1 MSGSTQDP
9 RNEVPPDGLVLLDD
23 AIPDPEL
30 LSFSEEEE
38 RLRRQAVDPELPVAE
53 RVEAYEGIVDL
64 EVGDTNLVRARNVE
78 RETGTRQ
85 LFLKFEGGNPTGTQ
99 KDRVAFA
106 LAHDALRRGFA
117 TCGNFGAALSFAASL
132 AGLRCLVF
140 VPTGYRTRRL
150 NEIGSY
156 GAEIVR
162 SEGDYETAVR
172 RSVERAAGEELYDAN
187 PGGANTPL
195 QLRAYAAIA
204 DEIYDELRDAP
215 AAVAVP
221 VSNGTTLAGIYR
233 GFRSLY
239 QRGRTSRMPRM
250 IAGSSFGKNPIVRSF
265 ARGLEWCEDL
275 EPGRVKETAVNEPLI
290 NWHAFDG
297 DLALQ
302 AVRRSGGQAGN
313 ASDREM
319 MAHARLLRTKEGLQV
334 LPASTAGL
342 AVLLRMHREQPLVG
356 DRHVAEPPS
365 STARAPSTHRT
376 ARQRMDSFAGRRDIT
391 CSRSSTRVTQVAMRG
406 RCWTVRAREFR
417 SSAASRRP
425 SGRPSRVIKSRRI
438 SSSGWRPTADGSRR

>member
-106 LAHDALRRGFA
+106 LAHDALRRGFDAITVA

-356 DRHVAEPPS
+356 DRYVAVI
-365 STARAPSTHRT
+365 T
-376 ARQRMDSFAGRRDIT
+376 GRR
-391 CSRSSTRVTQVAMRG
+391 G
-406 RCWTVRAREFR
+406 
-417 SSAASRRP
+417 
-425 SGRPSRVIKSRRI
+425 
-438 SSSGWRPTADGSRR
+438 